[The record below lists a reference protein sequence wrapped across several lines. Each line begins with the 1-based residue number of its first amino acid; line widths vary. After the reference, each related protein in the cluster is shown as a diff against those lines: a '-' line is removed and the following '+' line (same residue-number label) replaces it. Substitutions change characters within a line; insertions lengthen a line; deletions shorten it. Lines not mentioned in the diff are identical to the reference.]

1 MGRKGAKKH
10 LKRFPAP
17 AFWPIHRKEY
27 KWVVRPK
34 PGPHKM
40 NQCLP
45 LLLVIRDILQLAKT
59 RKEAKFLLSE
69 GNVMVNGRIR
79 RHDNYSVGLMDVISF
94 PLTDEAYRVIPA
106 PRKGLILHSITGEE
120 KEHKLCQ
127 IVNKTCVKGGHLQLN
142 LNDGR
147 NILLNVMNP
156 GNPVEDIYETR
167 GTLKIQ
173 VPTAEIVDY
182 VRLTEGV
189 LAVIT
194 GGKHIGRWGEVVQ
207 IDEAEGSHSP
217 IVTLKGEAE
226 DSFKTI
232 IEYVFPIGKGM
243 PWISM
248 PEDEAS

>member
-17 AFWPIHRKEY
+17 AFWPIHRKEF
-27 KWVVRPK
+27 KWVVRPR
-34 PGPHKM
+34 PGAHEL
-40 NQCLP
+40 NRCLP
-45 LLLVIRDILQLAKT
+45 LLLVVRDILQLVKT
-59 RKEAKFLLSE
+59 RKEAKFLLTE
-69 GNVMVNGRIR
+69 GNVVVNGRVR
-79 RHDNYSVGLMDVISF
+79 RDDDYSVGLMDVIAF
-94 PLTDEAYRVIPA
+94 PLTDAAYRVIPA

-120 KEHKLCQ
+120 KEYKLCQ

-147 NILLNVMNP
+147 NILLNVTDP
-156 GNPVEDIYETR
+156 KNPVEDIYETR

-182 VRLTEGV
+182 VRLTKGV

-194 GGKHIGRWGEVVQ
+194 GGKNVGRWGEVVQ

-217 IVTLKGEAE
+217 IITLKGETE
-226 DSFKTI
+226 EQFKTI

>member
-1 MGRKGAKKH
+1 VGRKGAKKH
-10 LKRFPAP
+10 LKRLPAP
-17 AFWPIHRKEY
+17 ALWPIHRKEF

-34 PGPHKM
+34 PGSHEL

-59 RKEAKFLLSE
+59 RKEAKFLLSA
-69 GNVMVNGRIR
+69 GNVMVNGRVR
-79 RHDNYSVGLMDVISF
+79 RDDDYAVGLMDVIAF
-94 PLTDEAYRVIPA
+94 PLTGTAYRVVPA

-147 NILLNVMNP
+147 NILLKVTNP
-156 GNPVEDIYETR
+156 ENPVEDIYETR

-173 VPTAEIVDY
+173 VPTAEVVDY
-182 VRLTEGV
+182 VSLTEGV

-194 GGKHIGRWGEVVQ
+194 GGKHVGRWGEVVQ

-217 IVTLKGEAE
+217 IVTLKGEDE
-226 DSFKTI
+226 VQLKTI
-232 IEYVFPIGKGM
+232 IEYVFPIGKGI